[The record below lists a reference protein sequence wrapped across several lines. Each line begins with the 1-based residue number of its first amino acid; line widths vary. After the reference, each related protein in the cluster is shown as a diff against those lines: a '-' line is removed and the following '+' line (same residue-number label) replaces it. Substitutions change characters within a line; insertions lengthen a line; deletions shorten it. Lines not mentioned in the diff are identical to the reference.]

1 MTNAE
6 AIKTAIEFE
15 KRVTAVYE
23 QAAAAATDD
32 AGRRVFGALAEEEL
46 GHVAYLEHKLKQLA
60 ETGAFTS
67 EPLETVVPPTSTIQE
82 GLGSMTKDESDQDH
96 SQELEFLRQA
106 LEAEVETSA
115 FYERM
120 VSELDADGR
129 KLFANFLEIELG
141 HKAIVQAEIDALTGL
156 GFWFDFQEFNLES
169 G

>member
-1 MTNAE
+1 MTNEE
-6 AIKTAIEFE
+6 AIRTAIEFE

-46 GHVAYLEHKLKQLA
+46 GHVAYLEHKLEDLT
-60 ETGAFTS
+60 ETGSFSA
-67 EPLETVVPPTSTIQE
+67 EPLETVVPSADTIAE
-82 GLGSMTKDESDQDH
+82 GIGRMEKQVEPEDH
-96 SQELEFLRQA
+96 TLELDFLRQA

-120 VSELDADGR
+120 VAELDKSGR
-129 KLFANFLEIELG
+129 ELFAHFLEIEQG
-141 HKAIVQAEIDALTGL
+141 HRAIVQAEIDVLTGL
-156 GFWFDFQEFNLES
+156 GFWFDFQEFNLEA